1 MSDADDIISD
11 ALEALAEAGEDI
23 ILRTTVIG
31 AYNPATGTSTTTT
44 TDTIRKG
51 YVMDYNL
58 VVYGNDMINNT
69 LVQAGDKRLYMDAN
83 GISPTL
89 NDQVIIGGVTWQIK
103 NIKNPNYTGT
113 SVIFDCTIRR

>member
-11 ALEALAEAGEDI
+11 VLEALAEVGEDI
-23 ILRTTVIG
+23 ILRQVVVG
-31 AYNPATGTSTTTT
+31 AYDPATGTSTTTT

-69 LVQAGDKRLYMDAN
+69 LVQAGDKRLYLDAN
-83 GISPTL
+83 GVAPSL
-89 NDQVIIGGVTWQIK
+89 NDQAIIGGVTWQIK
-103 NIKNPNYTGT
+103 NIKDANYTGT
-113 SVIFDCTIRR
+113 SVIYDCTIRR